1 MLPFLSQPASL
12 AGRHVVLEVDCTSVI
27 YGWDK
32 RQASGDKS
40 ASILLRAL
48 HLISSYLACSIHME
62 HRIRRTSR
70 GSILADDL
78 TREETTS
85 RPLRQRVQA
94 MESPHLSPALANWL
108 LDPVEDWELANRIL
122 QDVRTVCEQ

>member
-1 MLPFLSQPASL
+1 
-12 AGRHVVLEVDCTSVI
+12 
-27 YGWDK
+27 
-32 RQASGDKS
+32 
-40 ASILLRAL
+40 
-48 HLISSYLACSIHME
+48 ME

-94 MESPHLSPALANWL
+94 MESPHLSPALSNWL

-122 QDVRTVCEQ
+122 QDVRMVCEQ